1 MNRTHDDSGAL
12 RQERVRSRGKLSEYC
27 RKVAI
32 ESAVRGGGGT
42 EPDGDRRR
50 DCHKEN
56 MNRSSSMLAH

>member
-32 ESAVRGGGGT
+32 ESAVRGGGG
-42 EPDGDRRR
+42 GYGAGR
-50 DCHKEN
+50 
-56 MNRSSSMLAH
+56 